1 MYFDMDLKNDNKVY
15 SNEID
20 MMLRDKEL
28 QQYSLFFE
36 VFYRSK
42 QL

>member
-1 MYFDMDLKNDNKVY
+1 MDLKNDNRVY

-28 QQYSLFFE
+28 QQYSPFFE
-36 VFYRSK
+36 TFYRSK
-42 QL
+42 Q

>member
-20 MMLRDKEL
+20 MMLRDKEM
-28 QQYSLFFE
+28 QRYSPFFE

-42 QL
+42 